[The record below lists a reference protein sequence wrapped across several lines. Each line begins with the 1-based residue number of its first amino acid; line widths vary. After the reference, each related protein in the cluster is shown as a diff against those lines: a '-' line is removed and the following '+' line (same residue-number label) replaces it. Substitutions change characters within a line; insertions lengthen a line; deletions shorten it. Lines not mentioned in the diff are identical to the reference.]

1 MRIIYVYICV
11 FVCIYIHIF
20 HIYIYLY
27 IDKYI
32 WGENSRVKNPRL
44 ENFAGF
50 SPEAPQLPQRE
61 RERERERELVP
72 TFLLALKP
80 RSFQRE
86 RERESSCQ
94 HFF

>member
-1 MRIIYVYICV
+1 MFIYVSLCVYTYIY
-11 FVCIYIHIF
+11 FIY
-20 HIYIYLY
+20 IYIYLY

-32 WGENSRVKNPRL
+32 WGENSRMKNPRL

-61 RERERERELVP
+61 RERERE
-72 TFLLALKP
+72 
-80 RSFQRE
+80 
-86 RERESSCQ
+86 SSCQ